1 MDFETDI
8 YFKVKTPL
16 NVEVKTTARYWE
28 YLITMKHPIMKG
40 EEDIVKTT
48 LQFPDEIRQSRTDKN
63 VFLYYKQLD
72 RVYCVVVR
80 HIGMEGFLITAYP
93 TDKVK
98 EGDVIW
104 TG

>member
-8 YFKVKTPL
+8 YFKVETPL

-63 VFLYYKQLD
+63 VFLYYKQFD

-80 HIGMEGFLITAYP
+80 HTGMEGFLITAYP